1 MPISP
6 SQALE
11 AIYRAPAALPSHP
24 ELLIAGATGA
34 LGHAVVRRL
43 VGTQR
48 FAHTQVLACEPI
60 AQGMRRVSL
69 RQVLGDVAQWPP
81 LAQRCD
87 VAVVMFEP
95 PRMYYERE
103 RALWTPLPQQ
113 LPDLAKWL
121 KEGGVKTL
129 AVVLPHAQGSLPE
142 SLKRGLASLDEQA
155 LAGLGFERLLIVR
168 SAHKP
173 SAKRTSH
180 PFERLAQ
187 WMLGI
192 FQFMVPA
199 GEQPV
204 RPTKVAEIVEA
215 LLHAAPAGITVLA
228 QEQVWSLGQLGA
240 NALPQALRERFG
252 QAKANHQ

>member
-11 AIYRAPAALPSHP
+11 AINRAPAALPSQP
-24 ELLIAGATGA
+24 DLLIAGATGA

-43 VGTQR
+43 VGTHR
-48 FAHTQVLACEPI
+48 FAHTQLLASEPI
-60 AQGMRRVSL
+60 AQGMRMVSL
-69 RQVLGDVAQWPP
+69 QQVDGDVVEWPP

-113 LPDLAKWL
+113 LGGLAQWL
-121 KEGGVKTL
+121 KSAGVRSL
-129 AVVLPHAQGSLPE
+129 VVVLPHAQGSLPE

-155 LAGLGFERLLIVR
+155 LAELGFERLIMVR
-168 SAHKP
+168 SAQKP
-173 SAKRTSH
+173 VALRKRH
-180 PFERLAQ
+180 PLERLAQ

-192 FQFMVPA
+192 FQFMVPT

-204 RPTKVAEIVEA
+204 RPSKIAEIVDA
-215 LLHAAPAGITVLA
+215 LLQTAPSGTTVLA
-228 QEQVWSLGQLGA
+228 QEEVWTLAQLRSDD
-240 NALPQALRERFG
+240 LPQALKARFDVSG
-252 QAKANHQ
+252 KIS